1 MLELC
6 LHDMNLNFDQTLN
19 TCICI
24 PKLIIQDIII
34 KKIEIVDI
42 KSCLSPIWFNHFL
55 ASCKMSRY
63 YVGKY
68 TSPTAAVPLYQHL
81 SEVIQLFKKEV
92 EIPPPP
98 PCSYVEI
105 ADVCFNFKVE
115 LRRKVL
121 KNALKSHIQHFSN
134 KLKIW
139 PVL

>member
-42 KSCLSPIWFNHFL
+42 KSCLSPIWFNNFL

-68 TSPTAAVPLYQHL
+68 TSPTAAVPLHEHL

-92 EIPPPP
+92 EIPPPHAVM
-98 PCSYVEI
+98 SKLRMFASI
-105 ADVCFNFKVE
+105 SKFNWEGKFK
-115 LRRKVL
+115 KMSW
-121 KNALKSHIQHFSN
+121 NHIY
-134 KLKIW
+134 
-139 PVL
+139 

>member
-24 PKLIIQDIII
+24 PKLIIQDINI

-42 KSCLSPIWFNHFL
+42 KSCLSPLWFNNFL

-68 TSPTAAVPLYQHL
+68 TSPTAAVPLYEHL

-92 EIPPPP
+92 EIPPMQL
-98 PCSYVEI
+98 CRNCGCLLQFQSWTEKKSFKKCIEI
-105 ADVCFNFKVE
+105 TYTTFF
-115 LRRKVL
+115 
-121 KNALKSHIQHFSN
+121 
-134 KLKIW
+134 
-139 PVL
+139 

>member
-6 LHDMNLNFDQTLN
+6 LHNMNLNFGQTLN

-24 PKLIIQDIII
+24 PKLIIQDINMKRID
-34 KKIEIVDI
+34 IVDI
-42 KSCLSPIWFNHFL
+42 KSCLSPIWFNDFL

-81 SEVIQLFKKEV
+81 SEVIQLVKKEV

-98 PCSYVEI
+98 MQLCRNCGCLLQFQSSTEKESLKKWVEI
-105 ADVCFNFKVE
+105 T
-115 LRRKVL
+115 
-121 KNALKSHIQHFSN
+121 ST
-134 KLKIW
+134 KIFW
-139 PVL
+139 

>member
-24 PKLIIQDIII
+24 PKLIIQDINI
-34 KKIEIVDI
+34 KKIKNVDI

-55 ASCKMSRY
+55 ASCKMSRH

-98 PCSYVEI
+98 SMQLCRNCGCLLQFQSSTEKKSFKKCIEI
-105 ADVCFNFKVE
+105 T
-115 LRRKVL
+115 
-121 KNALKSHIQHFSN
+121 ST
-134 KLKIW
+134 KIFW
-139 PVL
+139 